1 MQQRGSAVAS
11 GSISL
16 LEQEKFAAIVGQ
28 PYYALKQTLIID
40 EQVLLRTISFEIVI
54 EHPHK
59 YLLNFGKL
67 IDAKHSLI
75 QIAISILNDSI
86 VHTRLCL
93 AHPPADIAA
102 ACLHIADEILGVT
115 LQTPCLNASSA
126 WSALGVNMQQMEM
139 IELALLDMIAI
150 DTQHS

>member
-16 LEQEKFAAIVGQ
+16 PDQEQFAAIVGQ
-28 PYYALKQTLIID
+28 PYYALKQTLITD
-40 EQVLLRTISFEIVI
+40 EQVLLRTISFEIVV

-67 IDAKHSLI
+67 MDAKHSLI
-75 QIAISILNDSI
+75 QMAISILNDSI

-102 ACLHIADEILGVT
+102 ACLRLADELMGLT
-115 LQTPCLNASSA
+115 LQTPFLDASLD
-126 WSALGVNMQQMEM
+126 WNALGVKIQQMEL

-150 DTQHS
+150 NMEHS